1 MFCQSVQC
9 LSCVNAM
16 MDEPVLRKQ
25 DKSAELNMCE
35 LLEEENI
42 RRTSC

>member
-25 DKSAELNMCE
+25 DVCRAEYVWTA
-35 LLEEENI
+35 
-42 RRTSC
+42 RGRKYT